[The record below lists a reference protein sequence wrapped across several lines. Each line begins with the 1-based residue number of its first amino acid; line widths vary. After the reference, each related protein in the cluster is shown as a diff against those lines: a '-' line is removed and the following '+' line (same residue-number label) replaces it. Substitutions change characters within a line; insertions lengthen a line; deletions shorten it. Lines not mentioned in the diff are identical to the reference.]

1 VAVCAIALGA
11 VWMVL
16 NSAPIEKPKTEAQV
30 KRSLAYEQAISQPRE
45 DDTDEKVAEEK
56 DAEKKDIPDFETVT
70 EEAAP
75 NSAGDPPAIEDI
87 PSDGDAGAAQDLAS
101 LPDESA
107 DAQDPAAVPPL
118 PGEPGADQWATDGAE
133 QWGDER
139 QPADP
144 YAGQGNPYGPP
155 PGDQYARQDDPYGP
169 PQGDPYREDEPYDPS
184 VARQYGQPQADPYA
198 QDPYGQPQHDPYA
211 QDPYGQTQGDPYAQD
226 PYAQNPYGPPSQQ
239 PWNGQGQAQ
248 GLDQN
253 GEQWVQVIISGSP
266 MRSTASEEAPML
278 FAFPYGRSLKV
289 VSRTDGWVEVT
300 DPKSAATGW
309 MQAHALGPSA
319 APGQQQPY
327 GQTEAY
333 YDEQPRERPGLFRR
347 GGFGDMINRAF
358 GGGN

>member
-1 VAVCAIALGA
+1 MAVCAIALGA

-16 NSAPIEKPKTEAQV
+16 SPTPIDKPKTEAQV

-45 DDTDEKVAEEK
+45 DDTDEK
-56 DAEKKDIPDFETVT
+56 DAGKKDIPDFETVT

-75 NSAGDPPAIEDI
+75 APKSAGGPPAIQDI
-87 PSDGDAGAAQDLAS
+87 PSDGDAGAGQDFAS

-139 QPADP
+139 QPSDP
-144 YAGQGNPYGPP
+144 YAEQGDPYGPP
-155 PGDQYARQDDPYGP
+155 PGDNYARQDDPYGP
-169 PQGDPYREDEPYDPS
+169 PPGDPYREDDPYDPY
-184 VARQYGQPQADPYA
+184 AAQGDPYA
-198 QDPYGQPQHDPYA
+198 QEPYGQP
-211 QDPYGQTQGDPYAQD
+211 QGDPYAQD
-226 PYAQNPYGPPSQQ
+226 PYGPPPQS
-239 PWNGQGQAQ
+239 WNGQGQAQ
-248 GLDQN
+248 GADQN
-253 GEQWVQVIISGSP
+253 EQWVQVIISGSP

-289 VSRTDGWVEVT
+289 VSRSEGWVEVT

-309 MQAHALGPSA
+309 MQAHALGPFA
-319 APGQQQPY
+319 APGQQPY

-347 GGFGDMINRAF
+347 GAFGDMINRAF

>member
-45 DDTDEKVAEEK
+45 DDTDEKIADEK
-56 DAEKKDIPDFETVT
+56 DAGNKDIPDFETVT

-75 NSAGDPPAIEDI
+75 QSAGDPPAIQDI

-118 PGEPGADQWATDGAE
+118 PGAPGADQWATDGAE

-144 YAGQGNPYGPP
+144 YAGQGDPYAP

-169 PQGDPYREDEPYDPS
+169 PQGDPYREDDPYDPS

-198 QDPYGQPQHDPYA
+198 QDPYAQP
-211 QDPYGQTQGDPYAQD
+211 QGDPYAQD
-226 PYAQNPYGPPSQQ
+226 PYAQDPYGAPSQQ

-248 GLDQN
+248 GPDQN
-253 GEQWVQVIISGSP
+253 GEQWVQVIGSGTG
-266 MRSTASEEAPML
+266 MRATASEEAPIL
-278 FAFPYGRSLKV
+278 FAFPYGRQLKV
-289 VSRTDGWVEVT
+289 VSRNAEWVEVM
-300 DPKSAATGW
+300 DPKSSTAGW
-309 MQAHALGPSA
+309 MQAYTLGPSRP
-319 APGQQQPY
+319 PGQAPY

-333 YDEQPRERPGLFRR
+333 YDEQPQERPGLFRR
-347 GGFGDMINRAF
+347 GGFADMINRAL